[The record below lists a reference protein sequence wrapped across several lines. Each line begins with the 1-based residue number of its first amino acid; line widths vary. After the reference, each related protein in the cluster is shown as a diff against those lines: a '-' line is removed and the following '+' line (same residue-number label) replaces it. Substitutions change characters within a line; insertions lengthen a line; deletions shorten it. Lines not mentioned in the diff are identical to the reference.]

1 MKLRYVF
8 LDTTPLALY
17 AKNASIPLVV
27 QCKQWLAG
35 LQTAGVRII
44 VPELA
49 DYEARREML
58 RKNATAQLAELD
70 ALIERTEYL
79 PITTDAMREASRL
92 WAVARQGGYATA
104 SPDALDG
111 DVIIAAQ
118 ALLYA
123 RTRGLSADE
132 YTVATGNAAHL
143 SHYAPAGDWQAV
155 AVA

>member
-1 MKLRYVF
+1 MRLRYVF

-17 AKNASIPLVV
+17 AKNASLPLVI
-27 QCKQWLAG
+27 QCKQWIIG
-35 LQTAGVRII
+35 LQAAGVRII

-58 RKNATAQLAELD
+58 RKNAAAQLAQLD
-70 ALIERTEYL
+70 QLIEQTEYL
-79 PITTDAMREASRL
+79 PIDTDAMREAARL

-111 DVIIAAQ
+111 DMIIAAQ

-123 RTRGLSADE
+123 RARGLAADE

-143 SHYAPAGDWQAV
+143 SHHGSAGDWQAV